1 VIAVRILMVAAMI
14 ATWHWSQRL
23 LGSRGLGEGG
33 IGDKLHEW
41 MTPLHRYLQGNENAV
56 RWLLITSS
64 LGIDLLGLAVLHRG
78 IFGPTAAP
86 LVGLATLLALRQVS
100 QYLTAL
106 PPPEGMIWRDPGF
119 PSLFVTYHVQN
130 DLFFSGHTALA
141 VFGALTVATWGVPLL
156 SLVALLVGIY
166 EIFTVLA
173 LRAHW
178 TMDVYAGFV
187 TALVCFYLPRMVG

>member
-1 VIAVRILMVAAMI
+1 MIAARIALVVAMI

-23 LGSRGLGEGG
+23 LGSRGLPESG
-33 IGDKLHEW
+33 IGDKVHDW
-41 MTPLHRYLQGNENAV
+41 MAPLHRYLHGNPTAV

-86 LVGLATLLALRQVS
+86 LAGLAMLLTLRQVS

-106 PPPEGMIWRDPGF
+106 PPPEGMIWRDPGV

-141 VFGALTVATWGVPLL
+141 VFGALTVATWGIPAL
-156 SLVALLVGIY
+156 SLLAFVVGCY

-187 TALVCFYLPRMVG
+187 TALVCFSVPRMVG